1 MENKIIFYQSH
12 DSHVIIN
19 DTYFDDNLWLTQKA
33 IAQLFG
39 V

>member
-12 DSHVIIN
+12 DSNVIIIV
-19 DTYFDDNLWLTQKA
+19 TYLDDNFWLTQKA